1 MRLRPLMSLMMTSA
15 LALGLFC
22 VGPSPVSG
30 EEDLGS
36 ANKVTEYGPYRYKL
50 FCYPTKT
57 TAFFMI
63 PHSYV
68 TFDIVNGKYWTIESP
83 RFEYEMS
90 TNNTDFTGIIGFL
103 PYGRGRALLP
113 EKLSVTFYTPDMKVL
128 GSYDETRCDH
138 IYSVPRDGNDYER
151 IICRIECNAEW
162 NWDVKMRVYDAVDP
176 VMAEPMAQPIYR

>member
-1 MRLRPLMSLMMTSA
+1 MSLMMTSA

-36 ANKVTEYGPYRYKL
+36 ANKVTEWGPYRYKL

-68 TFDIVNGKYWTIESP
+68 TFDIVNGKYWIVESP
-83 RFEYEMS
+83 RFEYEMH
-90 TNNTDFTGIIGFL
+90 TNMSDFTGLVGVIDW
-103 PYGRGRALLP
+103 GRQRALRP
-113 EKLSVTFYTPDMKVL
+113 ERLTVTFYTPDMKQL
-128 GSYDETRCDH
+128 GSFDQFRTDH
-138 IYSVPRDGNDYER
+138 VYPIPRDGNDYER
-151 IICRIECNAEW
+151 IICRIECDGEW
-162 NWDVKMRVYDAVDP
+162 NWDIKMRVWDAVDP
-176 VMAEPMAQPIYR
+176 VMSEPMAQPIYR